1 MATSGEARG
10 GYSFGT
16 FQGVFTPSILTI
28 IGVVMYLRF
37 GWVLGNVGLVGAL
50 ALVAIGSAITFLTGL
65 SISTLATNMRMKGGG
80 AYFMLSRSL
89 GLESGAALGIPLA
102 LSQAVGVS
110 FYIVGFA
117 EALTQSGLPE
127 SAHVAA
133 FAGVVRTAVRERRN
147 VMLVAAA
154 PEAVG
159 EGRLDIWWRGGGDNG
174 ALMLALALLLRR
186 DEAWGRLSPRVN
198 MLIRNRTPDEARR
211 QLAEF
216 LVRARIEAESRILEM
231 GDVPFTQALAESSS
245 DAALSLIGL
254 RPPRE
259 GETDAEYG
267 DYLGHIVSE
276 LADVPSPVF
285 VLAASELGLERI
297 FA

>member
-1 MATSGEARG
+1 
-10 GYSFGT
+10 
-16 FQGVFTPSILTI
+16 
-28 IGVVMYLRF
+28 
-37 GWVLGNVGLVGAL
+37 
-50 ALVAIGSAITFLTGL
+50 
-65 SISTLATNMRMKGGG
+65 
-80 AYFMLSRSL
+80 
-89 GLESGAALGIPLA
+89 
-102 LSQAVGVS
+102 
-110 FYIVGFA
+110 
-117 EALTQSGLPE
+117 
-127 SAHVAA
+127 
-133 FAGVVRTAVRERRN
+133 
-147 VMLVAAA
+147 
-154 PEAVG
+154 
-159 EGRLDIWWRGGGDNG
+159 
-174 ALMLALALLLRR
+174 
-186 DEAWGRLSPRVN
+186 

-267 DYLGHIVSE
+267 DYLWRIVSE

-285 VLAASELGLERI
+285 VLAAKGLGLSRI